1 MPDTLVAQL
10 TDKVDAKRSLI
21 DLLAQRAADK
31 GEDLSES
38 DMATIA
44 EAQSQIRSWNGQLEA
59 LTADLELSEDAANR
73 LRSVG
78 RSGAISS
85 PDFKYRSD
93 GELLYDVLH
102 QSDRDAHARY
112 GRVMRRAAEHMGTLA
127 SETTAVAGDMAGLVV
142 KPVVGPVINPYRS
155 GMPLVSAIGYRD
167 IQASQG
173 FGFSRPQVVD
183 ANLATGVGVQ
193 ALEKAELASKA
204 FSVTTTAVTMQTIGG
219 YLNISQQLLSFAP
232 DSLGII
238 LEQLR
243 IRLEE
248 ALEVA
253 AAAAITAGST
263 LITTSDTATADVLLK
278 AIYQAAAAY
287 YNKTRQMPT
296 WLAMGPAGWA
306 RLGGM
311 TDLAGRPMF
320 PTLGASNAPG
330 TAAATSFSMTVA
342 GLQAVVTPAITGDG
356 FFVGGPAAI
365 EGYIYR
371 YPVLEAVEPS
381 VLGRQVA
388 VAVEAG
394 TYKPTPFAGAIQRID
409 AA

>member
-1 MPDTLVAQL
+1 VPDTLVAQL

-31 GEDLSES
+31 GEDLSDS
-38 DMATIA
+38 DMATVA
-44 EAQSQIRSWNGQLEA
+44 EAQSQIRAWNAQLET

-93 GELLYDVLH
+93 GELLWDVLH
-102 QSDRDAHARY
+102 QNDRDAHARY
-112 GRVMRRAAEHMGTLA
+112 GRIMRRAAEHMGTVA
-127 SETTAVAGDMAGLVV
+127 AQTTPTAGDLAGLVV
-142 KPVVGPVINPYRS
+142 QNVVGPVINPYSS
-155 GMPLVSAIGYRD
+155 GMPLVTAIGYRA
-167 IQASQG
+167 IPASDG

-219 YLNISQQLLSFAP
+219 YLNISQQLLSFNP
-232 DSLGII
+232 SSLGII
-238 LEQLR
+238 LDQLR

-263 LITTSDTATADVLLK
+263 LVTTSDTATADVILK
-278 AIYQAAAAY
+278 AIYTAASAY
-287 YNKTRQMPT
+287 YVKTKSMPT

-306 RLGGM
+306 RLGGL

-330 TAAATSFSMTVA
+330 TAAATQFSMTVA
-342 GLQAVVTPAITGDG
+342 GLQAVVSPAITGDG

-365 EGYIYR
+365 EGYLFR
-371 YPVLEAVEPS
+371 YPILEAVEPS

-394 TYKPTPFAGAIQRID
+394 THKPPAFVGAIQRID

>member
-1 MPDTLVAQL
+1 VSSTLVQNLISEREKKLGLIEVLTTRAVDEGRDLTPDDEAAITDAQ
-10 TDKVDAKRSLI
+10 TH
-21 DLLAQRAADK
+21 
-31 GEDLSES
+31 
-38 DMATIA
+38 
-44 EAQSQIRSWNGQLEA
+44 IRKWNGQLETLA
-59 LTADLELSEDAANR
+59 TDIELGEEAAGR
-73 LRSVG
+73 LARIT
-78 RSGAISS
+78 RSGAIGWS
-85 PDFKYRSD
+85 DHHYRSD
-93 GELLYDVLH
+93 GELLWDLLH
-102 QSDRDAHARY
+102 QNDPDAQSRY
-112 GRVMRRAAEHMGTLA
+112 RRVYRRAAEHMGTLA
-127 SETTAVAGDMAGLVV
+127 AETTPTAGDLAGLVV
-142 KPVVGPVINPYRS
+142 KAPQGPVINPYRS

-204 FSVTTTAVTMQTIGG
+204 FTVTTTAVTMQTIGG

-263 LITTSDTATADVLLK
+263 LVTTSDTATADVILK
-278 AIYQAAAAY
+278 AIYTAASAY
-287 YNKTRQMPT
+287 YVKTRTMPN

-306 RLGGM
+306 RLGGL

-330 TAAATSFSMTVA
+330 TAAATQFSMTVA
-342 GLQAVVTPAITGDG
+342 GLQAVVSPAITGDG
-356 FFVGGPAAI
+356 YFVGGSAAL
-365 EGYIYR
+365 EGYLYR
-371 YPVLEAVEPS
+371 YPVLESVEPS

-394 TYKPTPFAGAIQRID
+394 THKPPAFVGAIQRID
-409 AA
+409 AT